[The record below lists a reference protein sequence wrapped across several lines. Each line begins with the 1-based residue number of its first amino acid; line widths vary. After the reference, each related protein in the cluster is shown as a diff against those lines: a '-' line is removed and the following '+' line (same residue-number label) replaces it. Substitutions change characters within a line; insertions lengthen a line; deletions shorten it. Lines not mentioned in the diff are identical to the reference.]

1 MPFESFGMGRD
12 LFNQLNRE
20 HDLLDR
26 DFRLFAE
33 ECDQMQGVQIFTSAE
48 DAWGGFAAEYV
59 AALRDEYS
67 KTGIMTWGLQDF
79 EKVSRVSICDRSP
92 AASPLGS
99 PSCIFFHLHG
109 FPHYLLF
116 FFYSVQYRWGSFGL
130 LS

>member
-1 MPFESFGMGRD
+1 MPFESFDMGRD

-79 EKVSRVSICDRSP
+79 EKVTRVSTCDRPQLPPPWFSI
-92 AASPLGS
+92 LYTFS
-99 PSCIFFHLHG
+99 PS
-109 FPHYLLF
+109 
-116 FFYSVQYRWGSFGL
+116 
-130 LS
+130 